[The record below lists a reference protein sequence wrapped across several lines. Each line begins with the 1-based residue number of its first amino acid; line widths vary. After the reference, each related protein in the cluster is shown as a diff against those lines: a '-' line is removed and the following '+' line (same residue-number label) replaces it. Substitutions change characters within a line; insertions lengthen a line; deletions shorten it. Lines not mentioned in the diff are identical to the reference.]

1 MRDSETAVWENFMS
15 KVKIKCPRC
24 QDAFVT
30 EEADL
35 YECPQCG
42 TNIRARKKTIEDEM
56 EKTQTIKL

>member
-1 MRDSETAVWENFMS
+1 MS